1 MSIRGIREIIEQFKY
16 LQRNPFLNL
25 PITIGLPNENDILK
39 WRISMLGPKDT
50 PYKNGYFLISMDF
63 TRDYPIYHPNIH
75 FITPIYHL
83 NVFPKKTPTSPPG
96 EICLAIFSR
105 WNPSYKIE
113 DILVSIYAL
122 FYMVNPDSPFSLNR
136 ENEYRNNRTLYE
148 EKIRYFTNKYA
159 NVRDF
164 IHCTNVEINGDW
176 DFSYN
181 P

>member
-1 MSIRGIREIIEQFKY
+1 
-16 LQRNPFLNL
+16 
-25 PITIGLPNENDILK
+25 
-39 WRISMLGPKDT
+39 
-50 PYKNGYFLISMDF
+50 
-63 TRDYPIYHPNIH
+63 
-75 FITPIYHL
+75 
-83 NVFPKKTPTSPPG
+83 
-96 EICLAIFSR
+96 
-105 WNPSYKIE
+105 
-113 DILVSIYAL
+113 
-122 FYMVNPDSPFSLNR
+122 MVNPDSPFSLDR